1 MYFIPLKVTQ
11 RNFSFFALYSEHSA
25 QTTISH
31 GIYTYKTADLPT
43 AVHLGMDADDREEKK
58 KKNKKKL
65 TVKPNL
71 ITITT
76 FFFHDNSNE
85 GILCLSCKTSP
96 IKS

>member
-58 KKNKKKL
+58 KNKKTNSK
-65 TVKPNL
+65 TKFDYNNH
-71 ITITT
+71 I
-76 FFFHDNSNE
+76 FF
-85 GILCLSCKTSP
+85 P
-96 IKS
+96 W